1 MVVFDLDGTLV
12 AGDSFGAFLRHLMQ
26 RRSLRRIAAV
36 ATAPAW
42 LPALFL
48 PPTRLFAEQYL
59 VWLAAVG
66 MDEETFAAAAHW
78 LPSSPRTP
86 SPRSVAR

>member
-1 MVVFDLDGTLV
+1 MRSGCPTGGGRCRGVFRRHVVRGGWWRGIP
-12 AGDSFGAFLRHLMQ
+12 AE
-26 RRSLRRIAAV
+26 

-48 PPTRLFAEQYL
+48 PSTRLCAEQYL

-66 MDEETFAAAAHW
+66 MDEETFAAAHW